1 MKDIDFKS
9 VLIAGILTAVIV
21 YLAKTGDFKTVFI
34 CSAALLLG
42 AAVEKTSKKIFMML
56 DDKLR
61 SASRKR
67 RINFNGK
74 N

>member
-1 MKDIDFKS
+1 MKDINFKA
-9 VLIAGILTAVIV
+9 VLIAGLLTAIIV
-21 YLAKTGDFKTVFI
+21 YIAKTGDFKTVFI

-42 AAVEKTSKKIFMML
+42 AAVEKTSKRISMML

-61 SASRKR
+61 SALRKR

>member
-1 MKDIDFKS
+1 MENINFKA
-9 VLIAGILTAVIV
+9 VLIAGILTTVIV

-34 CSAALLLG
+34 CSAALILS
-42 AAVEKTSKKIFMML
+42 AVVEKTSKKIGMML